1 MMIRPV
7 WTLAEKDSSQQMQKL
22 VGGIALDDKTKA
34 ARDARE
40 EAIRKVRE
48 ALEQMR
54 YGEIIIKVQN
64 GKPIFVDKQERVRV
78 G

>member
-1 MMIRPV
+1 MRDMMIRPV
-7 WTLAEKDSSQQMQKL
+7 WTLAEKDSSQQMQKFM
-22 VGGIALDDKTKA
+22 GGIALDDKTKA
-34 ARDARE
+34 ARE

-54 YGEIIIKVQN
+54 YGEIIIKVNN
-64 GKPIFVDKQERVRV
+64 GVPVYVDKQERVRV